1 MKFLIADDWQEDRY
15 LLEVMLKGK
24 GYEVTAAENGAD
36 ALKKLQKEPVDIIIS
51 DILMPV
57 MDGYQFCR
65 ACKSD
70 TGLRKIP
77 FIFYTATYTDKEDE
91 ELAMSLGA
99 DRFTVKPADPEV
111 FLEILVLLGRIL
123 N

>member
-77 FIFYTATYTDKEDE
+77 FIFYTAN
-91 ELAMSLGA
+91 LHGQ
-99 DRFTVKPADPEV
+99 R
-111 FLEILVLLGRIL
+111 GRRACYEPGCGQAYRQACRS
-123 N
+123 